1 MKPKLRFFLL
11 IQLMSL
17 FWMPLLWA
25 ETELNTSPASESQH
39 STLKTITIRLRGA
52 QHDQHA
58 LKKLHDIV
66 QEILKHSKLEHTGSK
81 HQLEIVIHLQSPS
94 KPHQPY
100 KVNFILPNQQAH
112 QNFNYRPEQS
122 NGLYND
128 LKAFLTQHL
137 NLIISNTPEVPKKP
151 NYEIL
156 TETQYAKDDDT
167 SEITT
172 PISSETEI
180 QLKNMTPAV
189 KSITVKL
196 QGSVREQDT
205 LHLLHAMV
213 KDILQSAKL
222 EVIRVPVAEE
232 PIPTPVIKVY
242 ENLEILIQVKTAQQ
256 TDQPLQIQLSLQG
269 DQEQQ
274 HSKLFDYYPGDQEK
288 IYEQLRAFLVQSLNL
303 TLTKPAKKAEPSLAE
318 SLFHTEAPVTQKNKK
333 TEHVSSET
341 EIQLKSMTPTVK
353 SITVKL
359 QGSVREQ
366 DTLHSV
372 HAMVKDILQSS
383 KLEVIRVPVQ
393 EEPLPTP
400 VIKVHENLE
409 IVIKVKSPEH
419 AEQPFQIG
427 ISLQEEGHTTKPQFF
442 DYYPENKK
450 TLYEALKHYL
460 TKQLNLISAHQGN
473 LYFSNEQQNQ
483 KPNEAA
489 SKSQMPL

>member
-1 MKPKLRFFLL
+1 MTYKMRFFLL

-25 ETELNTSPASESQH
+25 ETEPASESQH

-52 QHDQHA
+52 QEDQHV
-58 LKKLHDIV
+58 LKKLHGLV
-66 QEILKHSKLEHTGSK
+66 QEILNHAKLEHTEAG
-81 HQLEIVIHLQSPS
+81 HQLEIVIHLQSPA

-100 KVNFILPNQQAH
+100 KVNFILPNQHARQI
-112 QNFNYRPEQS
+112 FNYRPEQR

-128 LKAFLTQHL
+128 LKAFLTQNF
-137 NLIISNTPEVPKKP
+137 NLTFSKTPDVPKKP

-156 TETQYAKDDDT
+156 TETQYAADDAPT
-167 SEITT
+167 KITT
-172 PISSETEI
+172 PISSATEI

-222 EVIRVPVAEE
+222 EVIRVPVADE
-232 PIPTPVIKVY
+232 PTPTPVIKVY

-256 TDQPLQIQLSLQG
+256 AEQPLQIKLTLQG
-269 DQEQQ
+269 DREQQ
-274 HSKLFDYYPGDQEK
+274 RSKLFDYYPGDQEA
-288 IYEQLRAFLVQSLNL
+288 IYEQLRVFLVHSLNL
-303 TLTKPAKKAEPSLAE
+303 TLTETAQKTEPSLAE
-318 SLFHTEAPVTQKNKK
+318 TLFDTEITPKYKHSEQVQ
-333 TEHVSSET
+333 VSPET

-372 HAMVKDILQSS
+372 HAMVKDILHSS
-383 KLEVIRVPVQ
+383 KLEVIRIPVQ
-393 EEPLPTP
+393 EEPVPTP
-400 VIKVHENLE
+400 VIKIHENLE

-427 ISLQEEGHTTKPQFF
+427 ISLQEEGGKVKPQFF
-442 DYYPENKK
+442 EYYPENKK
-450 TLYEALKHYL
+450 TLYEALKRYL
-460 TKQLNLISAHQGN
+460 TQQLNLISASQSN
-473 LYFSNEQQNQ
+473 LHFSTDDHPQ
-483 KPNEAA
+483 KTNKAA
-489 SKSQMPL
+489 SMPQTPL